1 MKKNTISQRYA
12 VLVLFSILLSVVVI
26 GALGILTLWNKTN
39 QDVVT
44 IMNLTTESKA
54 AGMDLVLLKTRDVVD
69 TVAAYVGARVAS
81 VNMQSEE
88 AVLQA
93 GLDEEIQELF
103 LSSVENMEG
112 IVGYSIRYSAP
123 YESIVNGFAFRRRL
137 TEKAFSPA
145 EEESSLANPSD
156 IDWYNL
162 AKTSGKPV
170 WVPIREYPYI
180 NGYIFSYAVPIYFD
194 EELVGV
200 ACVDA
205 DFEVLAKPVRE
216 VSLFGNGYAYL
227 TDDKGKVYY
236 HPLIGYGVLLTEDE
250 DDVPEVDSALADTS
264 THGQLISYEY
274 QGQKKKMAFQ
284 SLINDM
290 RLVVTANEEDVR
302 QETNILIRRIVLS
315 AAGIM
320 VIFMF
325 FALEMEKR
333 TMHPALDKMENLA
346 HLDGLT
352 GVLNKTSFIE
362 IQEYLDKKI
371 RSKKAAFGFVMFD
384 ANELKKINDQYG
396 HKMGDVYLLSTVEMI
411 QECFPGCQ
419 IFRIGGD
426 EFVVVIEGENSLRSA
441 EKWLNSTYA
450 WQEKRRQEKR
460 EPWEKPSVAGAL
472 SIFDPQIHHSS
483 EEVLAA
489 ADKLMYK
496 EKQRMKENNAYG
508 RDSAGNPGM

>member
-54 AGMDLVLLKTRDVVD
+54 SGMNLVLLKTRDVVD
-69 TVAAYVGARVAS
+69 TVAAYVGARVTS

-103 LSSVENMEG
+103 LSTVENMEG
-112 IVGYSIRYSAP
+112 IVGYNIRYSPP
-123 YESIVNGFAFRRRL
+123 YDSIVKGFSFRRLL

-145 EEESSLANPSD
+145 EEDSNPANPSD
-156 IDWYNL
+156 VDWYNL
-162 AKTSGKPV
+162 AKTTGKPV

-302 QETNILIRRIVLS
+302 QGTNILIRRIVLS

-320 VIFMF
+320 IVFMF
-325 FALEMEKR
+325 LALEMEKR
-333 TMHPALDKMENLA
+333 TMHPALDKMDNLA

-352 GVLNKTSFIE
+352 GTLNKTSFME
-362 IQEYLDKKI
+362 VQEYLDKKI
-371 RSKKAAFGFVMFD
+371 RSKNASFGFAMFD
-384 ANELKKINDQYG
+384 ANELKKINDRYG

-411 QECFPGCQ
+411 QDCFPGCQ

-426 EFVVVIEGENSLRSA
+426 EFVVVIEGENALQSA
-441 EKWLNSTYA
+441 EKWLNSTYT
-450 WQEKRRQEKR
+450 WQEKRRQEKNR

-496 EKQRMKENNAYG
+496 EKQQMKENKSYG
-508 RDSAGNPGM
+508 SDSAGNA